1 MIQAWMDMVPMVPM
15 VPTAWQS
22 KVISRFRDCILM
34 EKQVASRLDSD
45 ISEGIKCLLNKDWTS
60 RTKYQWVDKLHNS
73 YHIGWVPLLP
83 AVSAAFKAYKKMSA
97 KKQQDKIQVLLTW
110 PHQEAAWP
118 VQLDGSVPRVFE
130 PRESGEAWA
139 SDLGYWCKGK
149 LLIKVA
155 KVFDH
160 QGF

>member
-34 EKQVASRLDSD
+34 EKQVASRLDRD

-73 YHIGWVPLLP
+73 YHIGWVPFLACCLCGLQSLQENTGLKKN
-83 AVSAAFKAYKKMSA
+83 VSKKATGQNSGSLNVASSRSCMA
-97 KKQQDKIQVLLTW
+97 R
-110 PHQEAAWP
+110 AAWWFRSSSVWTSRIPSFFLGSIDGP
-118 VQLDGSVPRVFE
+118 VTWVTDV
-130 PRESGEAWA
+130 
-139 SDLGYWCKGK
+139 
-149 LLIKVA
+149 KVSY
-155 KVFDH
+155 
-160 QGF
+160 